1 MGIPHPDDAIEL
13 DTLLIRGGLTR
24 SNYGETSE
32 AIHMTSGFTYGSAAE
47 AEARFTGENPGFVYS
62 RYANPTLDIF
72 EQRLRQI
79 EGAGGCHGTSSGMA
93 AVYAALATSLNAGD
107 HVVASRALFG
117 SCHVILSTILPRYN
131 ITTTFVDGDDL
142 KAWESAVR
150 PNTKVFFLETPA
162 NPTLALVDLKAVSA
176 IAHAAGAKVI
186 VDNAFATPLL
196 QRPLMLGAD
205 IVTYSATK
213 HIDGQGR
220 CLGGAVLGTSEY
232 CTDVLQPF
240 LRHTGPALSPFN
252 AWLLSK
258 GLETLSLRVQ
268 RSCDTAEILAD
279 HLGDKPQVAKL
290 LYPHHDSHPQVELG
304 RRQMYR
310 GGTILS
316 LELKGGR
323 AAAWAFMDAFKIIDI
338 SNNLGDSKSLIT
350 HPTTTTHRA
359 MAEEDRLAMGITE
372 GLVRLS
378 VGLEGVNDLL
388 ADIDRGLK
396 AAAAHS

>member
-1 MGIPHPDDAIEL
+1 MGIPHPDDALEL

-47 AEARFTGENPGFVYS
+47 AEARFKGENPGFVYS

-72 EQRLRQI
+72 EQRLRLL

-93 AVYAALATSLNAGD
+93 AIYAALATNVSAGD
-107 HVVASRALFG
+107 HIVASRALFG
-117 SCHVILSTILPRYN
+117 SCFVILNTILPRFGV
-131 ITTTFVDGDDL
+131 TTTFVDGADL
-142 KAWESAVR
+142 KAWENAVR
-150 PNTKVFFLETPA
+150 PNTKAFFLETPA
-162 NPTLALVDLKAVSA
+162 NPTLSLVDLRAVAA
-176 IAHAAGAKVI
+176 IAHAAGAKVV

-196 QRPLMLGAD
+196 QKPLELGAD
-205 IVTYSATK
+205 VVAYSATK

-220 CLGGAVLGTSEY
+220 CLGGAVLGTADY
-232 CTDVLQPF
+232 CTDHLQPF

-252 AWLLSK
+252 AWLLTK
-258 GLETLSLRVQ
+258 GLETLSLRVM

-279 HLGDKPQVAKL
+279 YLADKPEVAQL
-290 LYPHHDSHPQVELG
+290 LYPHHESHPQYELG
-304 RRQMYR
+304 KKQMVR
-310 GGTILS
+310 GGTIIS

-323 AAAWAFMDAFKIIDI
+323 AAAWAFMDAFKTIDI

-359 MAEEDRLAMGITE
+359 MDEQDRAAMGITE

-388 ADIDRGLK
+388 ADLERGLK
-396 AAAAHS
+396 AAAVHA

>member
-1 MGIPHPDDAIEL
+1 MGIPHPDDALEL

-47 AEARFTGENPGFVYS
+47 AEARFKGENPGFVYS

-72 EQRLRQI
+72 EQRLRLL

-93 AVYAALATSLNAGD
+93 AIYAALATNVSAGD
-107 HVVASRALFG
+107 HIVASRALFG
-117 SCHVILSTILPRYN
+117 SCFVILNTILPRFGV
-131 ITTTFVDGDDL
+131 TTTFVDGTDL
-142 KAWESAVR
+142 KAWEAAVR
-150 PNTKVFFLETPA
+150 PNTKAFFLETPA
-162 NPTLALVDLKAVSA
+162 NPTLGLVDLRAVA
-176 IAHAAGAKVI
+176 DIAHAAGAKVV

-196 QRPLMLGAD
+196 QKPLELGAD
-205 IVTYSATK
+205 VVAYSATK

-220 CLGGAVLGTSEY
+220 CLGGAVLGTAEY
-232 CTDVLQPF
+232 CTDHLQPF

-252 AWLLSK
+252 AWLLTK

-279 HLGDKPQVAKL
+279 YLADKPEVAQL
-290 LYPHHDSHPQVELG
+290 LYPHHESHPQYALG
-304 RRQMYR
+304 KKQMVR
-310 GGTILS
+310 GGTIIS

-323 AAAWAFMDAFKIIDI
+323 AAAWAFMDAFKTIDI

-359 MAEEDRLAMGITE
+359 MDEQDRAAMGITE

-388 ADIDRGLK
+388 ADLERGLK
-396 AAAAHS
+396 AAAVHA